1 MLSLS
6 RMGVLNCAWAVD
18 FFEQDTFFRRGN
30 GSRHR
35 FSGKNGA
42 DLERRGKVIRLRLGR
57 LLFFQQNLCKQ
68 GAHPLP
74 FACQLATITLLNNM
88 FIIGR
93 IVEWRWSL

>member
-1 MLSLS
+1 MTTSFS
-6 RMGVLNCAWAVD
+6 KAAC
-18 FFEQDTFFRRGN
+18 DTN
-30 GSRHR
+30 VWHTI
-35 FSGKNGA
+35 
-42 DLERRGKVIRLRLGR
+42 KVIQLRLGG